1 MQLEVLIVTPSG
13 PFGELIRFSL
23 DADPEFHCAMLDNS
37 GELRTTLQ
45 EKPCNAVIYDCSF
58 PQPVPGQVVTTIHD
72 EFPGTAILLI
82 PADNRS
88 ESNIPADGWVTR
100 PFDSSTLP
108 DTVKDA
114 ITKKLHPETVK
125 FIPKEPERKPSSWWN
140 AFQSGIRETAADNGL
155 MVQNGLVIASTPN
168 ISTALQQQV
177 TASVLRFWNPEESSD
192 LMRYVKDLVNGQ
204 EWMMYATKAAENAVL
219 VLLYLPQ
226 TPVTRVRAQTL
237 KLARDIA
244 GLMNKPAQDTRR
256 SGIPE
261 NAEPPRL
268 HEILDDKGGEAT
280 THVIKNGFPVE
291 WFRESDLPDFQSTP
305 EAPEAQT
312 EMDVTPET
320 PPVTPVSPQPE
331 NEEALPEEP
340 VASGLAEE
348 KLIPVDTAAEISKS
362 DFPEPESEQAE
373 IPSPGVVSGQP
384 EPGSDKPSTPAV
396 NEPDLGMFQAVSLKP
411 DEVEESGL
419 DEIQPVSL
427 EPAKPEIHQEELSEP
442 VLETPLGT
450 ESETRDEPAARS
462 PFDAFGGSGLSEEKP
477 AVTRDEVEEALS
489 ILSNRLNMEN
499 PTVDESGEGNEESI
513 ASDAHKIL
521 SETDSTGI
529 DVASFQAELSK
540 LEFNDT
546 WAMPEILTGSPQE
559 PSEISTSE
567 SEEMAT
573 FLAGIEAQTPRL
585 DSSQPEEPEAATTS
599 TAPVAS
605 TEPIPVVQP
614 KIETPQ
620 PDFSISGYP
629 VETQVIE
636 NEPVSTGLDEMA
648 IPIETTG
655 PMSEPA
661 IQVETELPDG
671 SPEVLP
677 EPVVQPEVSA
687 PAPVMEVT
695 EPEQP
700 VETSGDLFFR
710 MNQLEEQGKPEGME
724 TYTVALIPGAEN
736 LYLQR
741 PLAAVLSQTMNRL
754 ALAFNWT
761 LESLT
766 IRPTYMQWTLS
777 MPATLPPEDMI
788 RIVRKETTT
797 ELKKANPED
806 LSSITDDYWFP
817 QTMRAAGKDFV
828 PSTHWQD
835 FILRRKTRE
844 IA

>member
-1 MQLEVLIVTPSG
+1 MQLDVLIVTPSG

-23 DADPEFHCAMLDNS
+23 EADPEFHCAMLDNS
-37 GELRTTLQ
+37 GELRATLQ

-58 PQPVPGQVVTTIHD
+58 PQPVPGQVVTSIHE
-72 EFPGTAILLI
+72 EFPETAILLI

-88 ESNIPADGWVTR
+88 ETNIPADGWVTR
-100 PFDSSTLP
+100 PFDASTLP
-108 DTVKDA
+108 DTVRNSIA
-114 ITKKLHPETVK
+114 KKNHPEAVK

-140 AFQSGIRETAADNGL
+140 AFQSGIRDTAADSGL

-168 ISTALQQQV
+168 IGTALQQQV
-177 TASVLRFWNPEESSD
+177 TASVLRFWNPEESAD

-204 EWMMYATKAAENAVL
+204 EWMMYATKAADNAVL

-244 GLMNKPAQDTRR
+244 GLMNKPAQDARR

-268 HEILDDKGGEAT
+268 HEILDDKGGAAT

-291 WFRESDLPDFQSTP
+291 WFREADLPDFQSTP
-305 EAPEAQT
+305 ETPEARM

-320 PPVTPVSPQPE
+320 PIAAPASPQSE
-331 NEEALPEEP
+331 KEEALAEEP
-340 VASGLAEE
+340 DTSGLAQEE
-348 KLIPVDTAAEISKS
+348 VLPIDESTEISKS
-362 DFPEPESEQAE
+362 DFPEPEPEQDEVPSSE
-373 IPSPGVVSGQP
+373 VVSGPPAPAANEQP
-384 EPGSDKPSTPAV
+384 TPAS

-411 DEVEESGL
+411 DKVEGSGL

-427 EPAKPEIHQEELSEP
+427 EPVKQELPQEELPRP
-442 VLETPLGT
+442 VLDSPVVQEP
-450 ESETRDEPAARS
+450 EIKNEPAISS
-462 PFDAFGGSGLSEEKP
+462 PFDAFSGTDLPEEKP
-477 AVTRDEVEEALS
+477 IVTRDEVEEALS

-499 PTVDESGEGNEESI
+499 SAIEEAGEGNEESF
-513 ASDAHKIL
+513 APDAHKIL

-529 DVASFQAELSK
+529 NVESFQAELSK

-546 WAMPEILTGSPQE
+546 WAMPQILTGSPQE
-559 PSEISTSE
+559 PSEISASE
-567 SEEMAT
+567 SEEMAA

-585 DSSQPEEPEAATTS
+585 DSMQPVESETEEASAAPLEFLEPTPAVEPETDTS
-599 TAPVAS
+599 
-605 TEPIPVVQP
+605 Q
-614 KIETPQ
+614 Q
-620 PDFSISGYP
+620 GFSMSGYP
-629 VETQVIE
+629 DETSKPE
-636 NEPVSTGLDEMA
+636 NEPVPSGMDKTAAPVL
-648 IPIETTG
+648 
-655 PMSEPA
+655 EPVS
-661 IQVETELPDG
+661 QVETKLTAEAPDLE
-671 SPEVLP
+671 PEPAVRSEIP
-677 EPVVQPEVSA
+677 EPV
-687 PAPVMEVT
+687 PAMVVT
-695 EPEQP
+695 EPEKP
-700 VETSGDLFFR
+700 GENSGDLFSR
-710 MNQLEEQGKPEGME
+710 MNQLEEQGKPEGLE

-788 RIVRKETTT
+788 RIIRKETTAD
-797 ELKKANPED
+797 LKKANPED
-806 LSSITDDYWFP
+806 LSSIADDYWFP
-817 QTMRAAGKDFV
+817 QTMSAAGKDFV
-828 PSTHWQD
+828 PSPHWQD